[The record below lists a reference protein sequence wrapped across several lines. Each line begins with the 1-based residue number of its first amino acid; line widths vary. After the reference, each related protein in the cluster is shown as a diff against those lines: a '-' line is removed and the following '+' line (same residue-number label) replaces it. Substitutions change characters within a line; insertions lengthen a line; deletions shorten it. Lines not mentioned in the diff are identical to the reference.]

1 MIDNTETTVEHYGR
15 RFSFEASSGQTATE
29 YIEEVIE
36 PLMIAMGYSPISVYE
51 ATQNTEMLDVLKE
64 HNYDR

>member
-15 RFSFEASSGQTATE
+15 RFSFESSSDHTALE

-36 PLMIAMGYSPISVYE
+36 PLMISMGYSPINVYM